1 MTTLAWDPTVL
12 LTSQPDCQEVYTIKD
27 PYILSIDEAFQAISE
42 AVLRDNSHIDRK
54 AASLVKALHDLLT
67 SRLSSFT
74 SRKLAANWHCLIYH
88 ATRLLIEKIALLE
101 AQRESE
107 CTINTEEE
115 LRRACQFSEMGFF
128 LHHFSP
134 QHLDNL
140 QRALQP
146 VLTTLKRRVIEGHS
160 SREQLSENQIP
171 RPIVEELDFIFA
183 QSGLLTSVHAGFG
196 AAVSV
201 SGFSLEISVPKA
213 DWWSRRCLNGYAKP
227 TRTAYFHRDETC
239 FVPKALLYLSEVC
252 EDAGP
257 FSICPSSFKQ
267 EQSPMVSAISR
278 VWQYPYTLAGH
289 ELDSGQTCE
298 FTQGLPLEFRVN
310 SHYGFD
316 IPDATDASETIL
328 KDENKFL
335 GNPGT
340 CIVFDGYNLL
350 HRGGLCERIPRVA
363 LQIMLPAQVPS
374 LGKWMSLLSGIEK
387 V

>member
-1 MTTLAWDPTVL
+1 MTTLAWDPTVI
-12 LTSQPDCQEVYTIKD
+12 LTSQANSEKVYKGRD
-27 PYILSIDEAFQAISE
+27 SYILSVDEAFQALSDT
-42 AVLRDNSHIDRK
+42 VLRDSSRIDRQ
-54 AASLVKALHDLLT
+54 AASLVQALNDLLR
-67 SRLSSFT
+67 SRIRSFT
-74 SRKLAANWHCLIYH
+74 SLRLEVNWHCLIHH
-88 ATRLLIEKIALLE
+88 ASRLLIEKVALLE
-101 AQRESE
+101 AQRDSE
-107 CTINTEEE
+107 CIINTEEE
-115 LRRACQFSEMGFF
+115 LLRACQFSEMGFF
-128 LHHFSP
+128 SHHFSP
-134 QHLDNL
+134 QYLDKL

-146 VLTTLKRRVIEGHS
+146 ILATLKGRVIEGHS

-171 RPIVEELDFIFA
+171 RPIVEELNCIFS
-183 QSGLLTSVHAGFG
+183 QSGFLTSVHAGFG
-196 AAVSV
+196 APVSV

-213 DWWSRRCLNGYAKP
+213 DWWSRRCLSGHAKP

-239 FVPKALLYLSEVC
+239 FVPKALLYLSEVSD
-252 EDAGP
+252 DAGP

-278 VWQYPYTLAGH
+278 VWQYPYNLLGH
-289 ELDSGQTCE
+289 ELEPSQICE
-298 FTQGLPLEFRVN
+298 FTQSLPLEFTVN

-328 KDENKFL
+328 RDERKFL

-374 LGKWMSLLSGIEK
+374 VGKWMSLLSRIEK